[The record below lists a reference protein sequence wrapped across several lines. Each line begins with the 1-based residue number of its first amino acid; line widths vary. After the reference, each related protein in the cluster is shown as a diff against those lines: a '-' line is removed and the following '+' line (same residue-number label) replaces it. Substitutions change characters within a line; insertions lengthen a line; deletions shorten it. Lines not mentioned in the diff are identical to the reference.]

1 MSSFE
6 RWFECDAEAS
16 ASAPGRVNL
25 LGEHT
30 DYNQGLVLP
39 VAIAQRAVVHIARA
53 RDGLNRF
60 HSVQLD
66 TEARRSAG
74 DEPTTNYARYMR
86 GCIEVLRE
94 AGHTVPAVWASVDSD
109 VPIGAGLSS
118 SAALEVAML
127 RALRVLF
134 DIAITD
140 VEIAQFAQKAENE
153 YAGVNCGI
161 LDQMASSL
169 ATTDRMLYL
178 DTRSLERR
186 LLPMPE
192 DAEVLVMQSGVSRS
206 LAASGY
212 NERRADCERAAALLG
227 LTSLRDMAA
236 LPPPG
241 TLPAPLFKRVR
252 HVFTE
257 NARVSRASTVA
268 TAREFG
274 QLMNESHAS
283 LRFDYEVSTDV
294 LDELIARLQADP
306 DVHGAKLTGAGF
318 GGACVAL
325 VRKTTGEAVASRVRS
340 ALGAGRPESD
350 STRQHPNRVPR

>member
-6 RWFECDAEAS
+6 RWFGCDAEAS

-39 VAIAQRAVVHIARA
+39 VAIAQRAVIQIARA
-53 RDGLNRF
+53 PDRVSRF

-66 TEARRSAG
+66 TGDMRGTG
-74 DEPTTNYARYMR
+74 DEPTAGYARYLH

-94 AGHTVPAVWASVDSD
+94 AGHDVPAVWASVDSD

-127 RALRVLF
+127 RALRALL

-140 VEIAQFAQKAENE
+140 VEIAQLAQRAENQ

-178 DTRSLERR
+178 DTRNLERR
-186 LLPMPE
+186 ILPMPE
-192 DAEVLVMQSGVSRS
+192 HADVLVIDSGVSRS
-206 LAASGY
+206 LATSGY

-236 LPPPG
+236 LPPHG
-241 TLPAPLFKRVR
+241 TLPAPLFRRVR

-257 NARVSRASTVA
+257 NARVSRAITVA

-283 LRFDYEVSTDV
+283 LSIDYEVSTDV
-294 LDELIARLQADP
+294 LDELVAVLQTDP

-325 VRKTTGEAVASRVRS
+325 VRKATSEAVASRVLS
-340 ALGAGRPESD
+340 AFGER
-350 STRQHPNRVPR
+350 HPKAAVLA

>member
-1 MSSFE
+1 LTVSVFK
-6 RWFECDAEAS
+6 RWFGCNANAS

-30 DYNQGLVLP
+30 DYNEGLVLP
-39 VAIAQRAVVHIARA
+39 VAVAQRTTVQIARA
-53 RDGLNRF
+53 RDGISRF

-66 TEARRSAG
+66 TE
-74 DEPTTNYARYMR
+74 PTRVDSDGPPPDYARYLQ
-86 GCIEVLRE
+86 GCIDVLRE

-127 RALRVLF
+127 RALRALL
-134 DIAITD
+134 DIAISD
-140 VEIAQFAQKAENE
+140 IEVAQLAQKAENE

-178 DTRSLERR
+178 DTRTLERR

-192 DAEVLVMQSGVSRS
+192 DAEVLVIDSGVSRS

-212 NERRADCERAAALLG
+212 NERRAECERAAALLG
-227 LTSLRDMAA
+227 VTTLRDLAA
-236 LPPPG
+236 LPPEQ
-241 TLPAPLFKRVR
+241 TLPPHLYKRVR

-257 NARVSRASTVA
+257 NARVRSASA
-268 TAREFG
+268 GASAEEFG

-283 LRFDYEVSTDV
+283 LSIDYEVSTRV
-294 LDELIARLQADP
+294 LDELVAQLQAHEY
-306 DVHGAKLTGAGF
+306 VHGAKLTGAGF

-325 VRKTTGEAVASRVRS
+325 IRKRTGEAVASRILS
-340 ALGAGRPESD
+340 TFGAS
-350 STRQHPNRVPR
+350 HPKAAVLA